1 MSKTSKASSKLK
13 RLQAK
18 RARKAVNTAKYA
30 ALRQAGQNSK
40 SKRFIRNK
48 VSLVAVFDHADG
60 RCGNFACNKCFP
72 K

>member
-1 MSKTSKASSKLK
+1 MSKTSKATSKLK

-18 RARKAVNTAKYA
+18 RARKAANIAKYA

-48 VSLVAVFDHADG
+48 VSLVSTVDHKDG
-60 RCGNFACNKCFP
+60 FCGNFACKKCFP
-72 K
+72 